1 VTVSISIAGAD
12 AVQKEMLR
20 YAGISAEKVASAS
33 RLKVEEVIKNNFE
46 SYGKTKQN
54 KWGGKNSTKYWLRA
68 SDATVSTSSGGTITA
83 QVMEGKTS
91 LVGVR
96 RHYTGGG
103 VIKPRN
109 TSEITGRAI
118 KFLTIPARAEAHGKT
133 VGTLRATG
141 VNLYRAGGTLRE
153 QTGAKRSPNDP
164 VYFYL
169 AKQVGPMQ
177 PNPRILPTD
186 AQFMQAIS
194 ETVEDILATPNG

>member
-1 VTVSISIAGAD
+1 
-12 AVQKEMLR
+12 MLR

-33 RLKVEEVIKNNFE
+33 RLKVEDTIKNNFE
-46 SYGKTKQN
+46 SYGKSNQN
-54 KWGGKNSTKYWLRA
+54 KWGGNNSTKYWLRA
-68 SDATVSTSSGGTITA
+68 SDATVTTSSGGTITA
-83 QVMEGKTS
+83 QVAEGKTS

-103 VIKPRN
+103 AIKPSGR
-109 TSEITGRAI
+109 TSEVTGRPI
-118 KFLTIPARAEAHGKT
+118 SRLTIPARAEAHGKS
-133 VGTLRATG
+133 VATLRALG

-153 QTGAKRSPNDP
+153 QTGAKRSDNDP

-169 AKQVGPMQ
+169 AKQVGPMK

>member
-12 AVQKEMLR
+12 AVQKELAK

-33 RLKVEEVIKNNFE
+33 ADKVESVIKRHFFD
-46 SYGKTKQN
+46 YGNTNRN
-54 KWGGKNSTKYWLRA
+54 KFGAPSTGYWERA
-68 SDATVSTSSGGTITA
+68 ARATVTESSGSQILTE
-83 QVMEGKTS
+83 VRESKTS

-103 VIKPRN
+103 TIRPKN

-153 QTGAKRSPNDP
+153 QTGAKRAPNDP

>member
-12 AVQKEMLR
+12 AVQKELAK
-20 YAGISAEKVASAS
+20 YAGISEQEIATNAAVTVKATMRRHFVDYGNANRNKFGAPSTGYWARAAQATEVSAS
-33 RLKVEEVIKNNFE
+33 
-46 SYGKTKQN
+46 
-54 KWGGKNSTKYWLRA
+54 GGL
-68 SDATVSTSSGGTITA
+68 ITA
-83 QVMEGKTS
+83 EVFEGKTS
-91 LVGVR
+91 LRGVR

-153 QTGAKRSPNDP
+153 QTGARRSPNDP
-164 VYFYL
+164 IYFYL

-186 AQFMQAIS
+186 AQFVQAVS

>member
-1 VTVSISIAGAD
+1 MTVSISIAGAD
-12 AVQKEMLR
+12 DLQATMRKYLSLTGEQVAAKSYAVVQKTIR
-20 YAGISAEKVASAS
+20 D
-33 RLKVEEVIKNNFE
+33 NFAA
-46 SYGKTKQN
+46 YGKEKPN
-54 KWGGKNSTKYWLRA
+54 KFKAQSTGYWKRA
-68 SDATVSTSSGGTITA
+68 AEATFASSSGSMITA
-83 QVMEGKTS
+83 EVFEGKTS

-153 QTGAKRSPNDP
+153 QTGAKRSSNDP

-186 AQFMQAIS
+186 AQFLQAIT
-194 ETVEDILATPNG
+194 ETMEDILATPNG

>member
-1 VTVSISIAGAD
+1 MTVSISIAGAD
-12 AVQKEMLR
+12 AVQKELAK
-20 YAGISAEKVASAS
+20 YAGISEQEIATNAAVTVKATM
-33 RLKVEEVIKNNFE
+33 RRHFE
-46 SYGKTKQN
+46 DYGKTKGN
-54 KWGGKNSTKYWLRA
+54 KFDAPSTGYWARA
-68 SDATVSTSSGGTITA
+68 AQATEVTVSGSMITA
-83 QVMEGKTS
+83 EVFEGKTS
-91 LVGVR
+91 LRGVR

-103 VIKPRN
+103 TIRPKN
-109 TSEITGRAI
+109 TNEITGRAI

>member
-1 VTVSISIAGAD
+1 MTVSISIAGAD
-12 AVQKEMLR
+12 AVQKEMKR
-20 YAGISAEKVASAS
+20 YASISSDVIAIASEEKVQDLMRSHFEAYG
-33 RLKVEEVIKNNFE
+33 INN
-46 SYGKTKQN
+46 QN

-68 SDATVSTSSGGTITA
+68 ARATFTKSSGSTVTTE
-83 QVMEGKTS
+83 VVEGKSS

-109 TSEITGRAI
+109 TNEVTGRAI

-133 VGTLRATG
+133 VATLRATG

-186 AQFMQAIS
+186 AQFVQAIS
-194 ETVEDILATPNG
+194 ETVDDILATPNG

>member
-1 VTVSISIAGAD
+1 MTVSISIAGVD
-12 AVQKEMLR
+12 AVKTALSGYVNLNPAQ
-20 YAGISAEKVASAS
+20 VAVESKAQVQ
-33 RLKVEEVIKNNFE
+33 RLIQENFLA
-46 SYGKTKQN
+46 YGNSNRN
-54 KWGGKNSTKYWLRA
+54 KFGAPSTGYWMRA
-68 SDATVSTSSGGTITA
+68 SDATTTTTSGSTITA
-83 QVMEGKTS
+83 EVIEGKAS

-103 VIKPRN
+103 AIKPSGR
-109 TSEITGRAI
+109 TSEVTGRPI
-118 KFLTIPARAEAHGKT
+118 SRLTIPARAEAHGKS
-133 VGTLRATG
+133 VATLRALG

-153 QTGAKRSPNDP
+153 QTGVKRSDNDP

-169 AKQVGPMQ
+169 AKQVGPIK

>member
-12 AVQKEMLR
+12 DLQATMRKYLSLTGEQVAAKSYAVVQKTIR
-20 YAGISAEKVASAS
+20 D
-33 RLKVEEVIKNNFE
+33 NFAA
-46 SYGKTKQN
+46 YGKEKQN
-54 KWGGKNSTKYWLRA
+54 KFKAQSTGYWKRA
-68 SDATVSTSSGGTITA
+68 AEATFASSSGSMITA
-83 QVMEGKTS
+83 EVFEGKTS
-91 LVGVR
+91 LRGVR
-96 RHYTGGG
+96 RHYAGGG
-103 VIKPRN
+103 TIRPKN
-109 TSEITGRAI
+109 TNEVTGRAI

-186 AQFMQAIS
+186 AQFMQAIT